1 MLLAELDQTNPWV
14 VAANQVLAA
23 TATAAPAVAAP
34 PPPSAKA
41 APPRAAADPAPQSK
55 APTKILVRDKKTN
68 KLTGKIVNT
77 VRSEARRT
85 MGPNRDL
92 VLRKVKVDI
101 YQRANPSSATD
112 KRLVHV
118 KAVRWNLREYR
129 RRYDVPAENPAVRAR
144 MLDPRDLRQ
153 SLQFPLQVQL
163 YGATLNFVASDDFA
177 ANPKTRGIFSV
188 NTDAP
193 AYRDDLYRA
202 AMAALPGAALADLFL
217 RA

>member
-1 MLLAELDQTNPWV
+1 
-14 VAANQVLAA
+14 
-23 TATAAPAVAAP
+23 
-34 PPPSAKA
+34 
-41 APPRAAADPAPQSK
+41 
-55 APTKILVRDKKTN
+55 
-68 KLTGKIVNT
+68 
-77 VRSEARRT
+77 
-85 MGPNRDL
+85 MGANRDL

-101 YQRANPSSATD
+101 YQKKASPSSSSHT
-112 KRLVHV
+112 RLVHV

-163 YGATLNFVASDDFA
+163 YGATRNFVASEDFS

-202 AMAALPGAALADLFL
+202 ALATRPGDALTDLFL
-217 RA
+217 GGPSP